1 MKQLINSKWFTEVDK
16 FTGVI
21 KVKADDGA
29 TTPICS
35 IATPAGVTWM
45 QNTMWLNN
53 ALKKA
58 ETITK
63 MPELYKR
70 AVKLVEQIEMSD
82 YIHIGKSGDG
92 HKLNDNKALRD
103 LKKLIEQLS

>member
-16 FTGVI
+16 FQGII

-29 TTPICS
+29 ITPICM
-35 IATPAGVTWM
+35 IATPAGTEWM

-58 ETITK
+58 ETVTQ

-70 AVKLVEQIEMSD
+70 ALKLVEQIEMSD
-82 YIHIGKSGDG
+82 YSEPEG
-92 HKLNDNKALRD
+92 HQLKNNKALHD
-103 LKKLIEQLS
+103 LKQLIEQLS